1 MDIDFDEITY
11 LKNPGSL
18 LLKADYIQ
26 FLMTLTGPTVID
38 ITGSD
43 QDKCRVFTTLL
54 HGNEPSGLI
63 AMHRWLTANEQLPLP
78 TTNVRFII
86 CSVEAANISPLF

>member
-18 LLKADYIQ
+18 LLKADCIQ

-43 QDKCRVFTTLL
+43 
-54 HGNEPSGLI
+54 
-63 AMHRWLTANEQLPLP
+63 
-78 TTNVRFII
+78 
-86 CSVEAANISPLF
+86 